1 LLCSVDK
8 LHHLSRQRSRASRS
22 FHMTMQQVGVIVVLA
37 FVACA
42 LTGCGGGSTTTTKAP
57 PPAPA
62 TKNIVQLAQATAD
75 LKTLVKAVVAAN
87 LTATLSGAGPFTVFA
102 PTNEAFAKLP
112 AGTLAGLL
120 KPANIKQLQA
130 LLEYHVVKGK
140 VLSSDLTNGESV
152 PTLEGSKLTVTLAG
166 GKVMINDA
174 TVTTANV
181 MATNGV
187 VHIINGVLTIPTAL
201 EVYTVA

>member
-1 LLCSVDK
+1 
-8 LHHLSRQRSRASRS
+8 
-22 FHMTMQQVGVIVVLA
+22 MTMQQVGVIVVLA

-75 LKTLVKAVVAAN
+75 LKTLVEAVVAAN

-140 VLSSDLTNGESV
+140 VLSSDLTNDESV
-152 PTLEGSKLTVTLAG
+152 PTLEGSKLTVTLAP
-166 GKVMINDA
+166 GKVMINDV

-187 VHIINGVLTIPTAL
+187 VHIINGVLKIPTAL